1 MLCTGQSFPKQ
12 FNPQSTWH
20 FLQSIVKLPLLAL
33 IYDAAKMCLQ
43 KELKDI
49 ERDKESGV
57 RVELIGNSI
66 RHLTGYVQGTKLHA
80 TKNKKHAQYFLS
92 TGG

>member
-1 MLCTGQSFPKQ
+1 M
-12 FNPQSTWH
+12 
-20 FLQSIVKLPLLAL
+20 
-33 IYDAAKMCLQ
+33 LQ

-66 RHLTGYVQGTKLHA
+66 RHLTGYVNGEYVAPESGSFTSLQFAGMML
-80 TKNKKHAQYFLS
+80 LS
-92 TGG
+92 CH

>member
-1 MLCTGQSFPKQ
+1 M
-12 FNPQSTWH
+12 
-20 FLQSIVKLPLLAL
+20 
-33 IYDAAKMCLQ
+33 Q

-66 RHLTGYVQGTKLHA
+66 RHLTGYVKGLAVYDPKIEMAFPSLCSIPKRNIQRTKSTKARDRRIVYQPHHIMEDGHTKL
-80 TKNKKHAQYFLS
+80 LLVWDL
-92 TGG
+92 

>member
-1 MLCTGQSFPKQ
+1 MHFAKIHWIIDLCDRLKPKI
-12 FNPQSTWH
+12 S
-20 FLQSIVKLPLLAL
+20 LQS
-33 IYDAAKMCLQ
+33 MLQ

-66 RHLTGYVQGTKLHA
+66 RHLTGYVQGGA
-80 TKNKKHAQYFLS
+80 P
-92 TGG
+92 

>member
-1 MLCTGQSFPKQ
+1 M
-12 FNPQSTWH
+12 
-20 FLQSIVKLPLLAL
+20 
-33 IYDAAKMCLQ
+33 LQ

-66 RHLTGYVQGTKLHA
+66 RHLTGYVNGKYVTAVLQVHSCLAFYVLH
-80 TKNKKHAQYFLS
+80 
-92 TGG
+92 

>member
-1 MLCTGQSFPKQ
+1 M
-12 FNPQSTWH
+12 
-20 FLQSIVKLPLLAL
+20 
-33 IYDAAKMCLQ
+33 Q

-66 RHLTGYVQGTKLHA
+66 RHLTGYVNGT
-80 TKNKKHAQYFLS
+80 FLKEGNS
-92 TGG
+92 MLSQAYDGF

>member
-1 MLCTGQSFPKQ
+1 M
-12 FNPQSTWH
+12 
-20 FLQSIVKLPLLAL
+20 
-33 IYDAAKMCLQ
+33 Q

-66 RHLTGYVQGTKLHA
+66 RHLTGYVNGTSLKEGNSMLSQA
-80 TKNKKHAQYFLS
+80 YDGFKQPSYFELRALCQWALMQHCS
-92 TGG
+92 HSLRKFCDFLII